1 MRGDGIVHAKIY
13 IVLRNDNLNC
23 WLYFTTSIFDT
34 KTVLKRFL
42 CYILF
47 YFLAINKNS
56 VKFWSFFCIPLII
69 QYIHLSR
76 CNIKVPIN
84 ISYNLWQIL
93 YHVVIMLRR
102 PYHRRQ
108 KSLTITIIIFLGSQM
123 TKQNLS
129 IFMCEYDSTVIE
141 GVKFIIIYA
150 QS

>member
-1 MRGDGIVHAKIY
+1 MRKM
-13 IVLRNDNLNC
+13 
-23 WLYFTTSIFDT
+23 F
-34 KTVLKRFL
+34 
-42 CYILF
+42 
-47 YFLAINKNS
+47 
-56 VKFWSFFCIPLII
+56 
-69 QYIHLSR
+69 
-76 CNIKVPIN
+76 NIKVPIN

-93 YHVVIMLRR
+93 YPVVIMLRR